1 MTYKTSQASNRDT
14 PPSNAS
20 TSTKAGSPKGERSIP
35 EELFD
40 RAVRYIDGP
49 MNARM
54 EKLMKSRLLLAPVGI
69 GVTLTCRAIIAV
81 RDRRV
86 GALFGRTDAR

>member
-1 MTYKTSQASNRDT
+1 MTYKTSQASNRDST
-14 PPSNAS
+14 AS
-20 TSTKAGSPKGERSIP
+20 TSNGGTSTGPSKGERSIP
-35 EELFD
+35 EEFFD

-86 GALFGRTDAR
+86 SALFGRTDAR